1 MASISPTID
10 LRPETPVS
18 ARALALWLS
27 LGAVAVVLLAAPSA
41 LFDLDR
47 FAVPKELAL
56 QVTALGALLLL
67 GVTSAERAT
76 LVAAEVPLIGF
87 VGWSALSA
95 LLATNRWLGLRALA
109 VTVAGVLLFRAGR
122 RVAAEGAGRI
132 LLVGLAAALVLGALT
147 GLAQAYGFE
156 TSLLAESRAP
166 GGTLGNRN
174 FLAHLLAIGT
184 PLLLLLVLE
193 ARGPR
198 RAALAATGLGLMLG
212 AIVLTRSRAAW
223 LAVAVSGA
231 VMGVGWL
238 VARRRRPGF
247 FPAGRIRLAL
257 TALAVGATAA
267 LFLPNGLS
275 WRSDSPYRDT
285 FRDLTN
291 YHEGSGHGRMVQYR
305 NSLRLVSR
313 DPIFG
318 TGPGNWPVIYPL
330 VTTPGDPSFAG
341 RDPMPTN
348 PWPSSDWVTFLT
360 ERGLVAVVLLLA
372 ALAAMGLMAARRLR
386 SEDPHE
392 VIRAVA
398 LLGLLTATLV
408 TGAFDAVLLL
418 AAPTLLVWTAAGL
431 LLPATGTVTTLPI
444 PVRSRLLPALAAFGL
459 AATARSAGQLGAI
472 LRAGPGWPLERLER
486 AVRLDP
492 GSYRL
497 HLMIAERATCARGR
511 EHAAAAARLFPHLP
525 APRRRLAACGY
536 RLSAMTRQTGP
547 AGPISTGGPPS
558 RPHSLQ
564 DPS

>member
-1 MASISPTID
+1 MI
-10 LRPETPVS
+10 
-18 ARALALWLS
+18 
-27 LGAVAVVLLAAPSA
+27 
-41 LFDLDR
+41 
-47 FAVPKELAL
+47 
-56 QVTALGALLLL
+56 
-67 GVTSAERAT
+67 
-76 LVAAEVPLIGF
+76 
-87 VGWSALSA
+87 
-95 LLATNRWLGLRALA
+95 
-109 VTVAGVLLFRAGR
+109 
-122 RVAAEGAGRI
+122 
-132 LLVGLAAALVLGALT
+132 
-147 GLAQAYGFE
+147 
-156 TSLLAESRAP
+156 
-166 GGTLGNRN
+166 
-174 FLAHLLAIGT
+174 
-184 PLLLLLVLE
+184 
-193 ARGPR
+193 
-198 RAALAATGLGLMLG
+198 
-212 AIVLTRSRAAW
+212 
-223 LAVAVSGA
+223 
-231 VMGVGWL
+231 
-238 VARRRRPGF
+238 
-247 FPAGRIRLAL
+247 
-257 TALAVGATAA
+257 
-267 LFLPNGLS
+267 
-275 WRSDSPYRDT
+275 
-285 FRDLTN
+285 
-291 YHEGSGHGRMVQYR
+291 QYR